1 MCHNKTNVETLHSS
15 LNKKKMRLQP
25 TLKRLIAFVL
35 CIATLQLAIAQTSV
49 TGKVTDQ
56 TTGSPV
62 SNVSVMIKGSTRGTT
77 TNASGVYTLTIRTG
91 DAILV
96 FSSTG
101 FETTEVA
108 IGGRSTMDVSLSAS
122 STRLSEVV
130 VVGYGSQSKRDVTGA
145 VSSVKGDQIQNLPVS
160 GATQAL
166 QGRAAG
172 VNVVRSSGSPGSPG
186 SIRIRG
192 TGTIN
197 NAEPLVVIDGIPAGD
212 LNSVNPNDIASIE
225 ILKDA
230 SASAIYGTRAANGV
244 VIVTT
249 KRGGF
254 EQPMKLM
261 VNTYTGTS
269 QVRKTIDVLDATSL
283 VMLKKER
290 YTNDNIPVMSE
301 WNDPKNSI
309 QQTDWQKALFGKGI
323 TNNIDLSISG
333 GSAKS
338 SYMMSGSMYDE
349 KGVITNA
356 YFKRYS
362 LRINSDHKIGNKF
375 KIGQSLQLT
384 RAIDNSLNTLSSQ
397 DAVIWSAVRFM
408 PFLPV
413 KNSDGTYSSSQGS
426 PNQYGDINNPLFTAN
441 SVDSRNTNTR
451 VLANLNAEY
460 EIVKGLKLKA
470 NFGVDGNHYQGRN
483 FNIIV
488 NNQTR
493 ANARNSLSKTF
504 SESYSLLSEY
514 FLSYSK
520 VFAQKHKIDAV
531 AGYTAQTFDGD
542 YFSAL
547 KRDFPNESIDQRYL
561 DAGQNLGSING
572 NRTYDALQSVFGRIN
587 YDFDKRY
594 LLTAT
599 FRADGS
605 SKFAPENRWGYF
617 PAFSAGWRI
626 SNEKFF
632 NVDVVNE
639 LKLTGGW
646 GQLGNQ
652 NVASLQYLAL
662 IGNVGQY
669 AFGTNDVIG
678 VAQRRLPNYNISWET
693 AEMANLGLSGDLFNR
708 SVSFNINYFDKTT
721 RDMLLAPPTIG
732 TVGTLRIPDKNV
744 GVLKNSGIE
753 IDLSYNNKVGELS
766 YRVSGNAA
774 FIKNK
779 VVKLFDGNYIGT
791 TPYGRMG
798 QEISRTYEGMPIG
811 IFYGWKTNGL
821 YQTAQEIS
829 NDPGIKNDQRRMD
842 GLIQP
847 GDVRFVDIDGD
858 GKITEADRTNIGSPH
873 PKMVYGFNTDFS
885 YKNFDLSLFF
895 LGNAGVKLFN
905 ADRMQGIDPT
915 YPFNMYAETLNR
927 WNGPNTSNTIPR
939 MTTKRNNLNHRTSDL
954 FIENGSFMRLKNLS
968 LAYTVNEKAARR
980 MGMSRLKVYVTGQ
993 NVLTFTQY
1001 SGLDPELGYAND
1013 GNRQL
1018 GVDYAQYPQSR
1029 SWIFGL
1035 NATF

>member
-1 MCHNKTNVETLHSS
+1 
-15 LNKKKMRLQP
+15 MRLQS
-25 TLKRLIAFVL
+25 TLKRLIAFVV
-35 CIATLQLAIAQTSV
+35 CIATFQLAMAQSSV

-56 TTGSPV
+56 STGAPV
-62 SNVSVMIKGSTRGTT
+62 PNVSVTIKGTGRGTA
-77 TNASGVYTLTIRTG
+77 TNANGVYTLSLQNG
-91 DAILV
+91 DAVLV
-96 FSSTG
+96 FTSTG
-101 FETTEVA
+101 FEATEVA
-108 IGGRSTMDVSLSAS
+108 IGGRSNVDVSLATS
-122 STRLSEVV
+122 STKLSEVV
-130 VVGYGSQSKRDVTGA
+130 IVGYGSQSKKDVTGA
-145 VSSVKGDQIQNLPVS
+145 VASVKGDQIQNLPVS

-172 VNVVRSSGSPGSPG
+172 VNVVRSSGSPGNPG

-197 NAEPLVVIDGIPAGD
+197 NAEPLIVIDGIPAGD

-249 KRGGF
+249 KRGNF
-254 EQPMKLM
+254 EQPMRVTL
-261 VNTYTGTS
+261 NTYTGTS
-269 QVRKTIDVLDATSL
+269 QARKTLDVLDAKSL
-283 VMLKKER
+283 SMLKKER
-290 YTNDNIPVMSE
+290 YTNDNLPVMPE
-301 WNDPKNSI
+301 WNDPNNSI
-309 QQTDWQKALFGKGI
+309 QRTDWQNELFGKGI
-323 TNNIDLSISG
+323 TNNIDLGISG

-338 SYMMSGSMYDE
+338 SYMISGGMYDE

-356 YFKRYS
+356 YFKRFS
-362 LRINSDHKIGNKF
+362 LRINSDHKIGNKL
-375 KIGQSLQLT
+375 KVGQSLQLT
-384 RAIDNSLNTLSSQ
+384 RANDNSLNTLSSQ

-413 KNSDGTYSSSQGS
+413 KNADGTYSSSQGS
-426 PNQYGDINNPLFTAN
+426 PNQFGDINNPLFTAN
-441 SVDSRNTNTR
+441 TVDSRNTNTR
-451 VLANLNAEY
+451 LLANANAEY
-460 EIVKGLKLKA
+460 EIIKGLKLKA
-470 NFGVDGNHYQGRN
+470 NFGLDGNHYQGRS

-488 NNQTR
+488 NDQTR
-493 ANARNSLSKTF
+493 ASARNSLAKTF

-514 FLSYSK
+514 FLNYSK
-520 VFAQKHKIDAV
+520 VFAGKHKIDAV

-542 YFSAL
+542 YFAAV
-547 KRDFPNESIDQRYL
+547 KRDFPNESFDQRYL
-561 DAGQNLGSING
+561 DAGQSLERING
-572 NRTYDALQSVFGRIN
+572 NRTYDALQSAFGRIN

-605 SKFAPENRWGYF
+605 SKFAPGNRWGYF

-632 NVDVVNE
+632 DVSFIND
-639 LKLTGGW
+639 LKLTAGW

-652 NVASLQYLAL
+652 NVSSLQYLAL

-669 AFGTNDVIG
+669 SFGNSNVIG
-678 VAQRRLPNYNISWET
+678 LAQRRLPNYLISWET
-693 AEMANLGLSGDLFNR
+693 AEMSNVGLSGELFNR
-708 SVSFNINYFDKTT
+708 SLSFNVNYFDKTT

-732 TVGTLRIPDKNV
+732 TVGRLSIPDKNV

-753 IDLSYNNKVGELS
+753 IDLSYNNKIGQVS
-766 YRVSGNAA
+766 YRIGGNAS

-779 VVKLFDGNYIGT
+779 VIKLFDGNYIGT

-798 QEISRTYEGMPIG
+798 QEISRTYEGLPIG
-811 IFYGWKTNGL
+811 IFYGWKTDGL

-829 NDPGIKNDQRRMD
+829 SDRNISNDQRRID
-842 GLIQP
+842 GMIQP
-847 GDVRFVDIDGD
+847 GDVRFVDINGD

-873 PKMVYGFNTDFS
+873 PKMVYGFNTDFN
-885 YKNFDLSLFF
+885 YKSFDLSLFF
-895 LGNAGVKLFN
+895 LGNAGVQLFN

-927 WNGPNTSNTIPR
+927 WNGPNTSNSIPR

-954 FIENGSFMRLKNLS
+954 FIENGSFLRLKNLS
-968 LAYTVNEKAARR
+968 LGYTLNESVAKRIGVNRI
-980 MGMSRLKVYVTGQ
+980 KVYVTGQ
-993 NVLTFTQY
+993 NVLTFTKY

-1035 NATF
+1035 NVTF